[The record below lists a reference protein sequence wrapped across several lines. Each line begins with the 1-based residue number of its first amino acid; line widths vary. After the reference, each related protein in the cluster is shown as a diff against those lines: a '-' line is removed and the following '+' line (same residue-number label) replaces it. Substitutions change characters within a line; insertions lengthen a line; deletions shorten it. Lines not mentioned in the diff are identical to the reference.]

1 MPVCVF
7 GCKWAKTEKI
17 KHAFIHIFDC
27 WRTGFQLYMIDAD
40 ICVYVIDCV
49 YDCV

>member
-17 KHAFIHIFDC
+17 KHAFIHIFDSK
-27 WRTGFQLYMIDAD
+27 TLNIPMGFNLK
-40 ICVYVIDCV
+40 
-49 YDCV
+49 